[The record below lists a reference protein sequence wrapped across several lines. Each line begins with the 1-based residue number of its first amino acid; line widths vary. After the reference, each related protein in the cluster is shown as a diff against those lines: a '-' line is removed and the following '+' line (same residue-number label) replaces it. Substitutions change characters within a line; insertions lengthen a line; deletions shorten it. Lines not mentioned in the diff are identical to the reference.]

1 MRHQRFYGI
10 IYKLNC
16 IITVKEIE
24 VENKILEQK
33 IMKGRFF
40 MSEDATKKHKKNVVV
55 KKAVSLET
63 FVFLAIF
70 FSIFGLMARK
80 MGTPLMFKTMMATAH
95 DLLLNTV
102 FFIMAM
108 AVIAGAM
115 SALLSEFG
123 AIALINK
130 IFAPLMKPLWGMPG
144 ASVT

>member
-1 MRHQRFYGI
+1 M
-10 IYKLNC
+10 YKLNC

-40 MSEDATKKHKKNVVV
+40 MSEEATKKHKKNVVV

-80 MGTPLMFKTMMATAH
+80 MGNRLCLKQ
-95 DLLLNTV
+95 
-102 FFIMAM
+102 
-108 AVIAGAM
+108 
-115 SALLSEFG
+115 
-123 AIALINK
+123 
-130 IFAPLMKPLWGMPG
+130 
-144 ASVT
+144 